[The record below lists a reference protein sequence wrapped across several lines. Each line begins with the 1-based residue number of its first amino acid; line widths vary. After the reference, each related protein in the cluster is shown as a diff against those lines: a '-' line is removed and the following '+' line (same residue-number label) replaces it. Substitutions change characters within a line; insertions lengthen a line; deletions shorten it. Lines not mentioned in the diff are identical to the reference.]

1 MFRKYM
7 HRSRGDGRSLPQWLH
22 TLALLAALLAGLLVF
37 PLASRAQ
44 PAVGDSAPDFA
55 LKSTGGENL
64 RLSEYRGDVV
74 VLTFWASWCGEC
86 RQTLAALNAVVS
98 PQPGVAAPVVL
109 GVNLDKDAARAT
121 SLAQSVG
128 CRFPTLVDTRQTV
141 GRLYGLDHL
150 PLTLVLDRDGVIRGA
165 WERDSVPA
173 ADLTALLKELAGS

>member
-1 MFRKYM
+1 MFGKNTNRA
-7 HRSRGDGRSLPQWLH
+7 RGDGRSLPQWLH

-44 PAVGDSAPDFA
+44 PAVGEPAPDFA

-86 RQTLAALNAVVS
+86 RRTLTTLN
-98 PQPGVAAPVVL
+98 GVAGSATDHAPVVL
-109 GVNLDKDAARAT
+109 GVNLDNDVSRAA
-121 SLAQSVG
+121 SVAQAVG
-128 CRFPTLVDTRQTV
+128 CRFPTLVDTRQKV
-141 GRLYGLDHL
+141 GRLYGLDQL
-150 PLTLVLDRDGVIRGA
+150 PLTIVLDRDGVVRGA

-173 ADLTALLKELAGS
+173 ADLSALLKELAGP